1 MTMVRCKECGA
12 IISDK
17 AKSCPVCGDPKK
29 DYIGAAFY
37 IGLLVLIFL
46 GVKSCIGGSLDRA
59 EKLRSSE
66 QYQAPKERSSLVA
79 SGKTPSVISDWKKNP
94 AQPKDLNAQELKE
107 YGKDVCNEAV
117 SEKLI
122 SDFYEGCYKNIIES
136 IKIIEN
142 SNLDNKGDVY
152 YTNYIYPAC
161 YYTGR
166 QRIKSNGHA
175 VVNANAVRGCLHI
188 ESLHLKFIN
197 AYADKFGEDKVY
209 DLVKSQKS
217 AIEARGS
224 WFPAYKKLGDVFGPV
239 PQ

>member
-1 MTMVRCKECGA
+1 MAMAKCKECGA

-46 GVKSCIGGSLDRA
+46 GVKSCIGGGLDRA

-66 QYQAPKERSSLVA
+66 QYQAPKEHSSLDV
-79 SGKTPSVISDWKKNP
+79 SGKTHSVISDWKENP

-122 SDFYEGCYKNIIES
+122 YDFYESCYKNIIES
-136 IKIIEN
+136 IKIIEI
-142 SNLDNKGDVY
+142 SNLENKGGVY
-152 YTNYIYPAC
+152 YANYIYPAC
-161 YYTGR
+161 YYAGR
-166 QRIKSNGHA
+166 QRIKSDGHV
-175 VVNANAVRGCLHI
+175 VVNANAVRGCLRI

-209 DLVKSQKS
+209 DLVRSQKS
-217 AIEARGS
+217 AIEAQGS